1 MREVHRKRL
10 ERLEKLMEN
19 WGVEKKLLVA
29 PEGKITK
36 FDISRWHCGT
46 AACVLGAAAL
56 LPEFNKKGLKLS
68 ESETCSGFYYPN
80 FRSYYS
86 YESGEKFFGLNEK
99 QAEYLF
105 DPEQYKRGEA
115 KPATVAKRIREILSQ

>member
-10 ERLEKLMEN
+10 ERLAQLMEN

-36 FDISRWHCGT
+36 FNISRWHCGT
-46 AACVLGAAAL
+46 AACVLGAAAMF
-56 LPEFNKKGLKLS
+56 PEFNKQGLKLA
-68 ESETCSGFYYPN
+68 ESKTCRGFHYPI
-80 FRSYYS
+80 FRGHYS

-105 DPEQYKRGEA
+105 DPAEYKSGEA